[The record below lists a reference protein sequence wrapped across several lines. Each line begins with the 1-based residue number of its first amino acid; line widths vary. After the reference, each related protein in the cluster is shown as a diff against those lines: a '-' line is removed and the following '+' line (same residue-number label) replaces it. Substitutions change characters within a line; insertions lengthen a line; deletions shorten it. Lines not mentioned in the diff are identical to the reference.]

1 MSEST
6 GPNMGLKHGYNQGEG
21 GWHTGQEANLM
32 KLDTVVMLSVIDR
45 DLTAPPGSPTAGDR
59 YIVGA
64 SATGDWAT
72 KDKQIALYINSGWAF
87 YVPKEGWLCY
97 VQDEQKIVAYHSSA
111 WSTGVSV

>member
-1 MSEST
+1 M
-6 GPNMGLKHGYNQGEG
+6 NAL
-21 GWHTGQEANLM
+21 
-32 KLDTVVMLSVIDR
+32 LSILGAA
-45 DLTAPPGSPTAGDR
+45 LTAALTLGPPLSAQVPEGWYVVSTFKGS
-59 YIVGA
+59 